1 MEGCR
6 GCSEHPRVSVGLV
19 SGNGDV
25 VGPAEKKIPGCVAID
40 VMRVR
45 HSVSIRGNAV
55 LVRVSMKV

>member
-19 SGNGDV
+19 SGNGNV
-25 VGPAEKKIPGCVAID
+25 VGPAEEKIPGGIAID

-45 HSVSIRGNAV
+45 HTVSIGGNTI
-55 LVRVSMKV
+55 LIRVSMKV

>member
-6 GCSEHPRVSVGLV
+6 GCSEHSRVSVGLV
-19 SGNGDV
+19 SWNGDV
-25 VGPAEKKIPGCVAID
+25 VGPAEKKIPGGVAID

-45 HSVSIRGNAV
+45 HSVSIGGNAV